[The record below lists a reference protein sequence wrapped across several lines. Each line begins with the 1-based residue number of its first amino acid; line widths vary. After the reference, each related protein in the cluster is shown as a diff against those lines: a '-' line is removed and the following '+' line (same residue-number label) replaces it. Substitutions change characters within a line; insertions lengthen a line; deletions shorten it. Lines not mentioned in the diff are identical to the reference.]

1 MRRANAQSLNNNS
14 EDETHSHPAAVQL
27 TDACKRASIQHQ
39 NHGLPSAIICGSAS
53 SMCANTTNLGIIM
66 RGYKAPR
73 LKLKSDALPHG
84 NDQAGNLPLANQAK
98 TVLTTHLDC
107 LILKTV
113 TLTRRRVKSPLKR
126 RAWKI
131 LNCRRLQTLI

>member
-1 MRRANAQSLNNNS
+1 MIMVRTKPIR
-14 EDETHSHPAAVQL
+14 TVAVQL
-27 TDACKRASIQHQ
+27 TDACKRATTQLQ
-39 NHGLPSAIICGSAS
+39 NQGLPYATICGFAS

-98 TVLTTHLDC
+98 TVLKTHLGC

-113 TLTRRRVKSPLKR
+113 MLTRRRVKSPLK
-126 RAWKI
+126 KGTHGEYC
-131 LNCRRLQTLI
+131 NCRRLQTLI